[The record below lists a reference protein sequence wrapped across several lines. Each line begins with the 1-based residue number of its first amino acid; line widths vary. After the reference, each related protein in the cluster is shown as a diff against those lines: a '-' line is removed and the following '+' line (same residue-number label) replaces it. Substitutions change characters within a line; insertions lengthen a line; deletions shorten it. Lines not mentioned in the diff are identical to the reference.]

1 MKHFYEMPNR
11 DSPLRKIFPYF
22 LLLMVPGMVGSGCFG
37 GSSSSS
43 APNPVPTSQGPTTP
57 TLSASASSLALAVN
71 DPALS
76 ASLTGSPRTFTVTNT
91 GGAAATS
98 VAFSLSPALPTGT
111 TISPANCGELAPAA
125 SCTITV
131 TPGATPSP
139 TPVFLA
145 VAGTNTNTLSLSI
158 EVLSYGSVHQ
168 AGYIFAID
176 DTTPSTGNIG
186 GKVAALTD
194 QAPDYPN
201 GIIWSSNGN
210 SASSGDAVFD
220 NILGINESSTT
231 PSSACNGS
239 LDGACD
245 SQVIASFYSPPNSA
259 INRSYYATGLCS
271 ANIGGFTDW
280 YLPAICEM
288 GYDVYGT
295 GSGCGTAA
303 VPTMQNM
310 QTSLVDNGGNVA
322 GFADYYWSSTEHSGS
337 PDTVSFAQYMNP
349 GNPQNFSNS
358 KDFRF
363 GVRCVRAITN

>member
-1 MKHFYEMPNR
+1 LK
-11 DSPLRKIFPYF
+11 KIFAYF
-22 LLLMVPGMVGSGCFG
+22 LLLMVPGIVGSGCFG

-43 APNPVPTSQGPTTP
+43 APAPATP
-57 TLSASASSLALAVN
+57 TLSASVSSLALAVN
-71 DPALS
+71 KTALS
-76 ASLTGSPRTFTVTNT
+76 ASLSGNPRTIAVTNI

-98 VAFSLSPALPTGT
+98 VAFSVSPALPPGT